1 MNITYVPR
9 IKEIFD
15 DDTSLMR
22 VTNIE
27 LAKIIQRREREI
39 RAFSNFLDFLNHGLG
54 KPHSLEDSKGTK
66 EQGLYAVSLTA
77 NYRLIIKPTC
87 KNRSAESL
95 KECNELIIVGVRDYH
110 GKNEKWLVP

>member
-1 MNITYVPR
+1 MNITYDIR
-9 IKEIFD
+9 IKDVFD
-15 DDTSLMR
+15 DDTFLKR
-22 VTNIE
+22 VINIE
-27 LAKIIQRREREI
+27 LAKIIRRREREI
-39 RAFSNFLDFLNHGLG
+39 RSFSNFLDFLNHGLG

-77 NYRLIIKPTC
+77 NYRLIIKPIC
-87 KNRSAESL
+87 EDRSAESL